1 MLSHVVAGLQ
11 VRNEQPVLHKGC
23 MKIWQAFDQ
32 IIVTEAA
39 DEPPAID
46 GNLDGLGIRR
56 RVCAEVL

>member
-11 VRNEQPVLHKGC
+11 VRNEQSCCTKAASRP
-23 MKIWQAFDQ
+23 WQAFDQ

-39 DEPPAID
+39 DELPAID

-56 RVCAEVL
+56 RECIEIL